1 MDHRFRL
8 AFGGRFQ
15 TSGTAAIA
23 RPGLRS
29 AKAGRPAASPGFALT
44 RGAKGA
50 QLQALASF
58 VRLVSRIND
67 AVGRGVAWL
76 VLAMVLL
83 TFLVVILRYGFALGW
98 VWMQEFYV
106 WLHGI
111 VFMIGAGYTLLHDGH
126 VRVDVFYRAKGPR
139 FRAWVD
145 LLGALLLL
153 LPFTLAIAFV
163 SWPYV
168 LDSWLRLE
176 DSYEAGGMPALFLLK
191 TVILGF
197 CVVIGMQGLS
207 LVARSLL
214 ILAGHREFEPGREGR
229 EAP

>member
-23 RPGLRS
+23 RPGH
-29 AKAGRPAASPGFALT
+29 PAASPGFALT

-176 DSYEAGGMPALFLLK
+176 DSYEAGGMPALFLPG
-191 TVILGF
+191 VQREDPRRDSDADPG
-197 CVVIGMQGLS
+197 QGTPS
-207 LVARSLL
+207 RD
-214 ILAGHREFEPGREGR
+214 RRPGRPGR
-229 EAP
+229 GPTRPPP